1 MERSAVET
9 GSILLESQVARVS
22 TAEKKSLKLRL
33 SYVICTVPVTRR
45 ISSIGREHNET
56 GGLPGDATYPPLT
69 TILHLWGD
77 RRNKIER
84 IWGIS
89 QVCVLRWLVERDCE
103 NGFVFLWREEL
114 KFKLRYVRIMN
125 TCWNKVW
132 VFFFLE
138 RGSWNFWKNH
148 VRMIAG
154 TKVKM
159 VVYFRGDFGEKFFAK
174 VGSIR
179 EILPIE
185 Q

>member
-9 GSILLESQVARVS
+9 GSILLESRVARVS

-56 GGLPGDATYPPLT
+56 GGLPGDATCPPLT

>member
-9 GSILLESQVARVS
+9 GSIPLESRVARVS

-132 VFFFLE
+132 VFFFWSVEVEIFGKITFVWLQE
-138 RGSWNFWKNH
+138 R
-148 VRMIAG
+148 R
-154 TKVKM
+154 
-159 VVYFRGDFGEKFFAK
+159 
-174 VGSIR
+174 
-179 EILPIE
+179 
-185 Q
+185 

>member
-1 MERSAVET
+1 MRLEGFQGMQRILPSRRYCICEGIEEIRS
-9 GSILLESQVARVS
+9 
-22 TAEKKSLKLRL
+22 
-33 SYVICTVPVTRR
+33 
-45 ISSIGREHNET
+45 NEFEAF
-56 GGLPGDATYPPLT
+56 PKFV
-69 TILHLWGD
+69 LW
-77 RRNKIER
+77 
-84 IWGIS
+84 
-89 QVCVLRWLVERDCE
+89 WLVERDCE

-174 VGSIR
+174 VIYKLRHVGSIWRNTFDRTINSNNNLKFPWNNRGATTR
-179 EILPIE
+179 EP
-185 Q
+185 